1 MSPERS
7 NAYRRVMKTLE
18 DVGPSKLLDAEQ
30 QRIRYAADNLIFSSD
45 LSNDIEAQDALAD
58 VEALCRALVE
68 SGRWELISA
77 DRLADDVHQCGPATP
92 AILQAA

>member
-18 DVGPSKLLDAEQ
+18 DIGPSKLLETEQ
-30 QRIRYAADNLIFSSD
+30 QRIRYAADNLIFSGE
-45 LSNDIEAQDALAD
+45 LSTDAEAQDALAD
-58 VEALCRALVE
+58 VEALCSALVE
-68 SGRWELISA
+68 SGRWEQASA
-77 DRLADDVHQCGPATP
+77 GRLAEDVYECGPAAP

>member
-18 DVGPSKLLDAEQ
+18 DLGPSKLLETEQ

-45 LSNDIEAQDALAD
+45 LSTD
-58 VEALCRALVE
+58 VEALEGLEDVVALCHALIE
-68 SGRWELISA
+68 SGRWEELTAS
-77 DRLADDVHQCGPATP
+77 RLASDVQECGPTAQV
-92 AILQAA
+92 ILQAA

>member
-7 NAYRRVMKTLE
+7 DAYRRVMKTLK
-18 DVGPSKLLDAEQ
+18 DVGPSKLLDQEQ

-45 LSNDIEAQDALAD
+45 LSSDIEAQEALAD
-58 VEALCRALVE
+58 VEALCQALVE
-68 SGRWELISA
+68 SGRWEQISA
-77 DRLADDVHQCGPATP
+77 GRLAADVYECGPAAP

>member
-18 DVGPSKLLDAEQ
+18 DIGPSKLLEDEQ
-30 QRIRYAADNLIFSSD
+30 QRIRYAADNLIFSRDLRSD
-45 LSNDIEAQDALAD
+45 AEAQDALAD
-58 VEALCRALVE
+58 VEDLCRTLVE
-68 SGRWELISA
+68 SGRWEQVTAS
-77 DRLADDVHQCGPATP
+77 RLAADVYECGPAAP

>member
-18 DVGPSKLLDAEQ
+18 DVGPSKLLDQEQ
-30 QRIRYAADNLIFSSD
+30 QRIRYAADNLIFSTD
-45 LSNDIEAQDALAD
+45 LTGDIEAQDALAD
-58 VEALCRALVE
+58 VEALCAALVE
-68 SGRWELISA
+68 SGRWEQASASRLSA
-77 DRLADDVHQCGPATP
+77 DVYECGPVVP

>member
-18 DVGPSKLLDAEQ
+18 DVGPSKLLDQEQ
-30 QRIRYAADNLIFSSD
+30 QRIRYAADNLIFSTDLNSD
-45 LSNDIEAQDALAD
+45 GEAQDALAD
-58 VEALCRALVE
+58 VETLCAALVE
-68 SGRWELISA
+68 SGRWEQTSA
-77 DRLADDVHQCGPATP
+77 SRLAADVYECGPATP

>member
-18 DVGPSKLLDAEQ
+18 DVGPSKLLDQEQ
-30 QRIRYAADNLIFSSD
+30 QRVRYAADNLIFSTD
-45 LSNDIEAQDALAD
+45 LTADLEAQEALAD
-58 VEALCRALVE
+58 VEALCTALVE
-68 SGRWELISA
+68 SGRWELVSA
-77 DRLADDVHQCGPATP
+77 DRLAEDVYECGPSMS